1 MESYKSFAEVYDLF
15 MDNVPYDEWAKNI
28 TRILGGYGIKDGL
41 IAELGCGTGQM
52 TRRLRDAGYDMIGI
66 DNSIEMLDI
75 ARDMEAD
82 LPSDEEARNILYLCQ
97 DMREFELYG
106 TVRAVTSFCDSMNY
120 ITEEE
125 DLLEV
130 FRLANNYLDPGGI
143 FLFDMN
149 TVFKYEKLLGD
160 GVFAENREEG
170 SFIWENE
177 YDPESKLNYYDLT
190 LYIREGEQYNRFEEE
205 HVQKAYDRS
214 TVETLLQKSGLELL
228 EVLDAETLAEPTE
241 ETERIYYI
249 AREITK

>member
-15 MDNVPYDEWAKNI
+15 MDNVPYDDWAGNI
-28 TRILGGYGIKDGL
+28 KQILKRYDITDGL

-52 TRRLRDAGYDMIGI
+52 TRRLRNAGFDMIGI

-75 ARDMEAD
+75 ARMQETDD
-82 LPSDEEARNILYLCQ
+82 DILYLCQ

-106 TVRAVTSFCDSMNY
+106 TVRAVISVCDSMNY
-120 ITEEE
+120 ITGEE
-125 DLLEV
+125 DLLQV

-143 FLFDMN
+143 FLFDLN

-177 YDPESKLNYYDLT
+177 YDSKEGLNYYDLT
-190 LYIREGEQYNRFEEE
+190 LYIKEGDGYQRYEEE
-205 HVQKAYDRS
+205 HVQKAYGLER
-214 TVETLLQKSGLELL
+214 VRQLIEESGLRF
-228 EVLDAETLAEPTE
+228 VSILDAETMAEPRE
-241 ETERIYYI
+241 DSQRVYVI
-249 AREITK
+249 AQEMTKTW

>member
-15 MDNVPYDEWAKNI
+15 MDNVPYDEWAKNV
-28 TRILGGYGIKDGL
+28 TRILGQYGIKDGL

-75 ARDMEAD
+75 AKEMEA
-82 LPSDEEARNILYLCQ
+82 EESNILYLCQ

-106 TVRAVTSFCDSMNY
+106 TVRAVASFCDSMNY

-125 DLLEV
+125 DLLQV

-149 TVFKYEKLLGD
+149 TTFKYEKLLGD

-177 YDPESKLNYYDLT
+177 YDAESRLNYYDLT

-205 HVQKAYDRS
+205 HVQKAYDRA
-214 TVETLLQKSGLELL
+214 TVETLLARSGLKLL
-228 EVLDAETLAEPTE
+228 SVLDAETLAEPTE
-241 ETERIYYI
+241 ATERIYYI
-249 AREITK
+249 AQEITK

>member
-15 MDNVPYDEWAKNI
+15 MDNVPYDEWAKNV
-28 TRILGGYGIKDGL
+28 TRILEQYGIKDGL

-75 ARDMEAD
+75 AREMEA
-82 LPSDEEARNILYLCQ
+82 EESNILYLCQ

-106 TVRAVTSFCDSMNY
+106 TVRAVVSFCDSMNY

-125 DLLEV
+125 DLLQV
-130 FRLANNYLDPGGI
+130 FKLANNYLDPGGI

-177 YDPESKLNYYDLT
+177 YDADSRLNYYDLT

-205 HVQKAYDRS
+205 HVQKAYDRAC
-214 TVETLLQKSGLELL
+214 VEALLEQSGLKLL
-228 EVLDAETLAEPTE
+228 SVLDAETLAEPTE

-249 AREITK
+249 AQEITK